1 MQLIR
6 KVVLCF
12 VVTLCLP
19 VMLVGYEL
27 PSVAPEEVGLSVEKL
42 QSVPEAMQ
50 KLVDE
55 KRIAA
60 GGGHSLALRSDGSIV
75 GWGDN
80 EYGQATLPAGN
91 DFVAIATGWDYS
103 LAIRRGLRVVI
114 KALTQTCHMQLI
126 LLFWQYGCTKKPS
139 DKPLQSSC
147 LRL

>member
-1 MQLIR
+1 
-6 KVVLCF
+6 
-12 VVTLCLP
+12 
-19 VMLVGYEL
+19 MLVGYEL

-103 LAIRRGLRVVI
+103 LAIRRGPCQYALAGDLSDDCRVDFADLAIMAANWLIDCVSHRKTSSALSLKHLRKLAI
-114 KALTQTCHMQLI
+114 C
-126 LLFWQYGCTKKPS
+126 S
-139 DKPLQSSC
+139 
-147 LRL
+147 